1 MKVKKKEKTIND
13 FKCLKTSNDELANYK
28 HRDKIILEKN
38 DFSEARIP
46 AVNTVR
52 RHTTNVVSSH
62 AILHF

>member
-28 HRDKIILEKN
+28 HRDKIILEKK
-38 DFSEARIP
+38 DFSE

>member
-1 MKVKKKEKTIND
+1 MCHESKKKEKTIND

-38 DFSEARIP
+38 DFSEA
-46 AVNTVR
+46 VNTVR